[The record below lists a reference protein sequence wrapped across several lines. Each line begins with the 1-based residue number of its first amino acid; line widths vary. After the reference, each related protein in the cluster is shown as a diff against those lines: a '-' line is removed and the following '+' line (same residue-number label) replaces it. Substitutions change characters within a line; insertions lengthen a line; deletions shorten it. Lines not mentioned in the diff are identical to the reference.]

1 MRSLEKLVVAIAIGA
16 FALISV
22 SIYRLFTQDPKSI
35 DTIISVCMLIVG
47 GMILIPA
54 LNAYKSDRIEML
66 SRLFRNAELD
76 IEKYKG
82 ELHAAKFQVSTHS
95 ARFSDLKANI
105 EKLEGEKKVLLDK
118 SRTVCIHCNK
128 PMFF

>member
-16 FALISV
+16 FALMSVAVYIVFITEPSFVDTVISV
-22 SIYRLFTQDPKSI
+22 VMF
-35 DTIISVCMLIVG
+35 VVG

-54 LNAYKSDRIEML
+54 LSAYKSERIDSL
-66 SRLFRNAELD
+66 SRLLTNAEID

-82 ELHAAKFQVSTHS
+82 ELDAAEFQVSTHS
-95 ARFSDLKANI
+95 ARISDLKTNI
-105 EKLEGEKKVLLDK
+105 EKLEGEKKALLDK
-118 SRTVCIHCNK
+118 SRTICIHCNK